1 MHVTSVLIGGIG
13 GAQPGETWHQVWVSL
28 SNSWEMLKLY
38 PAKPPESSKGL
49 LTESSKM
56 LSFTSGKFCMNY
68 MLSVED
74 RSDEDASSFWPDDVD
89 VNRCFVI
96 TTLENS
102 YYFIAETEEET
113 E

>member
-1 MHVTSVLIGGIG
+1 LTIYTCYICIGGIG
-13 GAQPGETWHQVWVSL
+13 GATWHQVWVSL

-38 PAKPPESSKGL
+38 PTKPPESSKGL
-49 LTESSKM
+49 HTESSKM

-68 MLSVED
+68 MLCVED
-74 RSDEDASSFWPDDVD
+74 RSDEDVSSLWPDDVD

-96 TTLENS
+96 ATPENL